1 MKRILVI
8 TLVVALVFAFAACS
22 APAAPAA
29 SQEANVSKPAESS
42 PATVESSAAPSADAA
57 SSAAAPAGN
66 DIPGFTA
73 TPADPNELYI
83 HVSCYG
89 SLDYFY
95 DHKVGTQIAAKIL
108 GVKSEYVGPA
118 GYDMDAMITAF
129 EQAIAK
135 KPAGIIV
142 FGADATLASVID
154 KASDAGIPVVCV
166 DGDVA
171 NSKRVAF
178 VGTGHFNAGVMGG
191 KKLVEMLGGK
201 GEVALMTVPGQSH
214 LEQRI
219 AGYKSVLDQ
228 YPDIKVVQIG
238 DTQTDPTV
246 AAQAAAAII
255 QKYPNLSAF
264 ACVEASGGQGCL
276 TAVKEANKIGQIK
289 IMSMDRGSDVLQ
301 AIKDGA
307 VSATIVQQTALMPI
321 YAMEILYNLKHYGVP
336 ITSDNA
342 KAGLTGTPINIDTGC
357 VIVDKNNVD
366 YFVRK

>member
-1 MKRILVI
+1 MKRFLLILF
-8 TLVVALVFAFAACS
+8 VVAFVFAFVACS
-22 APAAPAA
+22 AGTPAGSEDAGAPQ
-29 SQEANVSKPAESS
+29 SQ
-42 PATVESSAAPSADAA
+42 
-57 SSAAAPAGN
+57 AAAPAENAAGQSS
-66 DIPGFTA
+66 DAGTAGSDTASSDTGIPGFTS
-73 TPADPNELYI
+73 TPADPDELYI

-95 DHKVGTQIAAKIL
+95 DHKVGTEIAAKIL

-191 KKLVEMLGGK
+191 KKLVEMLDGK

-214 LEQRI
+214 LELRI
-219 AGYKSVLDQ
+219 AGYKSVLDE
-228 YPDIKVVQIG
+228 YPDIKIVQIG

-276 TAVKEANKIGQIK
+276 TAVTEADKLGQIK

-301 AIKDGA
+301 AIKNGG

-321 YAMEILYNLKHYGVP
+321 YAMQILYNLNHYGVP

-342 KAGLTGTPINIDTGC
+342 KAGLTGTPVNIDTGC

-366 YFVRK
+366 YFIRD

>member
-1 MKRILVI
+1 MKRFLFGMLAV
-8 TLVVALVFAFAACS
+8 LLVFGLAACAAPANTTAVGS
-22 APAAPAA
+22 APAENAASPAA
-29 SQEANVSKPAESS
+29 NAGTDTES
-42 PATVESSAAPSADAA
+42 
-57 SSAAAPAGN
+57 
-66 DIPGFTA
+66 IPGFTVV
-73 TPADPNELYI
+73 PHDPNELYI

-95 DHKVGTQIAAKIL
+95 DHKVGTEIAAKIL

-118 GYDMDAMITAF
+118 GYDMDAMVTAF

-178 VGTGHFNAGVMGG
+178 VGTGHYNAGVMGG

-214 LEQRI
+214 LELRI

-228 YPDIKVVQIG
+228 YPDIKIVQIG

-276 TAVKEANKIGQIK
+276 TAVKEAGKIGQIK
-289 IMSMDRGSDVLQ
+289 IMSMDRGADVLQ
-301 AIKDGA
+301 AIKDGS

-366 YFVRK
+366 YFIRK

>member
-1 MKRILVI
+1 MKRFLTG
-8 TLVVALVFAFAACS
+8 TLAVLLALSLAAC
-22 APAAPAA
+22 AAPAA
-29 SQEANVSKPAESS
+29 NTEAPKPDSEQGGNTIDTSS
-42 PATVESSAAPSADAA
+42 
-57 SSAAAPAGN
+57 
-66 DIPGFTA
+66 IPGFTVV
-73 TPADPNELYI
+73 PHDPNELYI

-95 DHKVGTQIAAKIL
+95 DHKVGTEIAAKIL

-118 GYDMDAMITAF
+118 GYDMDAMVSAF

-135 KPAGIIV
+135 RPAGIIV

-154 KASDAGIPVVCV
+154 KASDEGIPVVCV

-171 NSKRVAF
+171 DSKRVAF

-214 LEQRI
+214 LELRI
-219 AGYKSVLDQ
+219 AGYKSILEQ
-228 YPDIKVVQIG
+228 YPDIKIVQIG

-276 TAVKEANKIGQIK
+276 TAVTEADKIGQIK

-301 AIKDGA
+301 AIKDGG
-307 VSATIVQQTALMPI
+307 VSATIVQQTALMPV
-321 YAMEILYNLKHYGVP
+321 YAMQILYNLKHYGVP

-342 KAGLTGTPINIDTGC
+342 KAGLTGTPVDIDTGC

-366 YFVRK
+366 YFVRD